1 MKLPFRTL
9 ICALAV
15 ASAVAAAPAGANPGL
30 QRVHGGP
37 GASAS
42 LRGGVLTMHWTGGRS
57 RIHVPPDY
65 VLPAV
70 TTRGQL
76 GGLSHS
82 GQTAVLAGRYSG
94 GRSHFL
100 IAESGKLTPLALR
113 GQVTFDALSP
123 DGSRLY
129 LTRRASKTDATKYT
143 VLTYSRADSKLT
155 PVVTKVIFSA
165 EGPEQSD
172 GWTMQ
177 GVALARSTTASGE
190 WVYTLYN
197 SREYPFIHA
206 LPVGQGGWA
215 ACIELPESWRARA
228 GSLRLRAGAGMTVDV
243 LDAGGAVIATGN
255 INASKLTLAAGEQ
268 A

>member
-1 MKLPFRTL
+1 MKTPLRTL
-9 ICALAV
+9 ICALAL
-15 ASAVAAAPAGANPGL
+15 ASAVAAAPAAANPGL

-37 GASAS
+37 GTSAT
-42 LRGGVLTMHWTGGRS
+42 LHDGVLTMHWQGGRS
-57 RIHVPPDY
+57 RVQVPAGY
-65 VLPAV
+65 ALPAV

-82 GQTAVLAGRYSG
+82 GRTAVLAGRYSG
-94 GRSHFL
+94 GRSHFM
-100 IAESGKLTPLALR
+100 IAESGELTPLALR
-113 GQVTFDALSP
+113 GRVTFDALSP

-129 LTRRASKTDATKYT
+129 LTRRASQTDATKYT
-143 VLTYSRADSKLT
+143 VLAYSRADAKLT

-165 EGPEQSD
+165 AGTEQPD

-177 GVALARSTTASGE
+177 GVALARSTTASGQ
-190 WVYTLYN
+190 WVYTLYS

-228 GSLRLRAGAGMTVDV
+228 GSLHLRAGAGMTVDV
-243 LDAGGAVIATGN
+243 LNARGEVIASGN
-255 INASKLTLAAGEQ
+255 VQSAKLTLAT
-268 A
+268 

>member
-1 MKLPFRTL
+1 MKTPLRTL
-9 ICALAV
+9 ICALAL

-37 GASAS
+37 GASAT
-42 LRGGVLTMHWTGGRS
+42 LRDGVLSMHWQGGSS
-57 RIHVPPDY
+57 RIQVPPDY

-82 GQTAVLAGRYSG
+82 GQTAVLSGRYSG
-94 GRSHFL
+94 GQSHFM
-100 IAESGKLTPLALR
+100 IAEFGKLTPLALR
-113 GQVTFDALSP
+113 GKVTFDALSP

-129 LTRRASKTDATKYT
+129 LTRRASQTDATKYT

-155 PVVTKVIFSA
+155 PVVTKLIFSA
-165 EGPEQSD
+165 EGTEAPD

-177 GVALARSTTASGE
+177 GVALARSTTASGQ
-190 WVYTLYN
+190 WVYTLYT

-243 LDAGGAVIATGN
+243 LSAGGKVIATGN
-255 INASKLTLAAGEQ
+255 IQSARLTLAT
-268 A
+268 